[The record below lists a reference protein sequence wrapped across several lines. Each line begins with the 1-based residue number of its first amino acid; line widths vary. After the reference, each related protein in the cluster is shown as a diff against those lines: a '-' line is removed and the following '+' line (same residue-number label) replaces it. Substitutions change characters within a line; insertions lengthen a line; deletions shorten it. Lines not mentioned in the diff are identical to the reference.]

1 MEQIMYFIQLILK
14 IEIEIIWKKS
24 KLGTRAWTLI
34 SQSPCLH
41 FIICLSLHG
50 FVNHSIITVIYS
62 TVYKTRRINSARQST
77 SVCPEGEGILATP
90 CYWHLPFMSY
100 LEAFLLLVTPLR
112 HELPRLSAC
121 GRKSKHLG
129 MAFKPFLNVWRGF
142 MVRSTTKWWS
152 PDTNPAGVGS
162 KAFISTS
169 IASHT
174 IYA

>member
-1 MEQIMYFIQLILK
+1 MYFIQLILK

-62 TVYKTRRINSARQST
+62 TVYKTRRISSARQST

-90 CYWHLPFMSY
+90 CIDICPSWVILKLFSSLLLLFVMNFQGFLPVEERLNILGWHSNPSSMIEGGSWVAALLNDGAQIPT
-100 LEAFLLLVTPLR
+100 LLGLALKPLFLLL
-112 HELPRLSAC
+112 
-121 GRKSKHLG
+121 
-129 MAFKPFLNVWRGF
+129 
-142 MVRSTTKWWS
+142 
-152 PDTNPAGVGS
+152 
-162 KAFISTS
+162 
-169 IASHT
+169 
-174 IYA
+174 